1 MEAGSERC
9 PQCAALQLLGVG
21 IYATENEI
29 KAAYRLLVKVWHPDR
44 FPGDSKLKEAAE
56 AKLKEIN
63 SAFVFL
69 TSPAAKRIP
78 VQRPSQD
85 FADAAPP
92 ASTPP
97 SAATETGKTTPVEIR
112 SRTSSFRLWPAMK
125 FLSIIG
131 LLAVVILLGRY
142 LWIAFDLEDS
152 VGDEASSVYKSGK
165 KNLLN
170 GLEAPKKRFLDAMER
185 DLQRFEWFRSSSE
198 SLPRPAPLT
207 ADNQQ
212 PKKTHATPHPTQ
224 AAPIAIRP
232 YVTIGSTRDEILAQQ
247 GTPTSSSEDK
257 LVYGKSELYL
267 KDNAVIGWRIN
278 PVASPIRVKIWPAS
292 VVDPS
297 LTSFT
302 IGSSKDVVLT
312 VQGTP
317 TAFSEDKFEYGRSE
331 VYFRNNKVVSWKEDP
346 ASAPLWA
353 H

>member
-1 MEAGSERC
+1 MDDRSERC
-9 PQCAALQLLGVG
+9 PQCAAHLLLGVG

-44 FPGDSKLKEAAE
+44 FPGDPKLKEAAE

-63 SAFVFL
+63 TAFVFL

-78 VQRPSQD
+78 VQRPTPD
-85 FADAAPP
+85 FAGAVPP
-92 ASTPP
+92 ASAPP
-97 SAATETGKTTPVEIR
+97 SAATETGKTIPAEIPR
-112 SRTSSFRLWPAMK
+112 WIPSFRFRPAMK
-125 FLSIIG
+125 FLFKIG

-142 LWIAFDLEDS
+142 LWIAFDFENS
-152 VGDEASSVYKSGK
+152 VGDEASDVYKSGK

-170 GLEAPKKRFLDAMER
+170 GLEAPKKRFLDAMAR

-198 SLPRPAPLT
+198 SLPQPAPVT

-212 PKKTHATPHPTQ
+212 QKKTHATPHPSQ
-224 AAPIAIRP
+224 AAPMAIRS
-232 YVTIGSTRDEILAQQ
+232 YLTIGSTRDEVLAQQ
-247 GTPTSSSEDK
+247 GTPASSSEDK

-267 KDNAVIGWRIN
+267 KDNAVIGWRID

-292 VVDPS
+292 VVDPN

-302 IGSSKDVVLT
+302 IGSSKDVVLK

-317 TAFSEDKFEYGRSE
+317 TALSEDKFGYGRSE

>member
-1 MEAGSERC
+1 METGSDRC
-9 PQCAALQLLGVG
+9 PQCAAHLLLGVG

-44 FPGDSKLKEAAE
+44 FPGDPKLKEAAE

-63 SAFVFL
+63 TAYVFL

-78 VQRPSQD
+78 VQRPTQD
-85 FADAAPP
+85 FAGDAPP
-92 ASTPP
+92 APP
-97 SAATETGKTTPVEIR
+97 SAATETGKTMPTKIPSWIP
-112 SRTSSFRLWPAMK
+112 SFRLRPAIK
-125 FLSIIG
+125 FLSRVG

-142 LWIAFDLEDS
+142 LWIAFDFEDS
-152 VGDEASSVYKSGK
+152 VGDEASEVYKSGK
-165 KNLLN
+165 QNLLN
-170 GLEAPKKRFLDAMER
+170 GLEAPKRRFLDAVER

-198 SLPRPAPLT
+198 SLPQPAPIT

-212 PKKTHATPHPTQ
+212 QKKTHATPPPSQ
-224 AAPIAIRP
+224 AAPKAIRP
-232 YVTIGSTRDEILAQQ
+232 YVTIGSTRDEILVQQ
-247 GTPTSSSEDK
+247 GTPTASSEDK

-267 KDNAVIGWRIN
+267 KDNAVIGWRID
-278 PVASPIRVKIWPAS
+278 PVASPIRVKVWPAS
-292 VVDPS
+292 VVDPH

-302 IGSSKDVVLT
+302 IGSSKDVVLK

-317 TAFSEDKFEYGRSE
+317 TELSEDKFGYGRSE